1 MLVEPK
7 EALMAQVLKM
17 TPREFP
23 SRKAS
28 KPSGA
33 RYSFACSDVGYKCDW
48 RVEAATEDELMD
60 RVEEHGR
67 MAHNFQQLSDQK
79 RFKLRNNIH
88 RAA

>member
-1 MLVEPK
+1 
-7 EALMAQVLKM
+7 MAQIH
-17 TPREFP
+17 EFP
-23 SRKAS
+23 SRKGS
-28 KPSGA
+28 KRNE

-48 RVEAATEDELMD
+48 RTEASSEEELMD

-67 MAHNFQQLSDQK
+67 SAHNFQQLSDQK